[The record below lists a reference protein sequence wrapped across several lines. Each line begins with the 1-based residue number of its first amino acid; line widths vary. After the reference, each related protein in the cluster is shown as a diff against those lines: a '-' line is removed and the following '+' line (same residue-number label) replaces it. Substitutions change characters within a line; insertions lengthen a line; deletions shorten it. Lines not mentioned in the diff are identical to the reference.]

1 MLDMLAHGFI
11 DAFQPVTFILMVFGT
26 CVGVIIGALPGM
38 TGSMGIIL
46 LLPLAYHLE
55 PHTALI
61 MLSGVFCGS
70 MVGGSVAAILLNTP
84 GTPSAGATMLDGYPL
99 CQQGKA
105 GKAIGIATLASF
117 FGGIVS
123 TTCLILIA
131 PQLAKLA
138 LQFQAADYFSLS
150 IFGLAIIAS
159 ASGKN
164 ILKGL
169 IAGCFGLLVSTV
181 GIDVIVGTPRYT
193 FGNYYM
199 MGGLGLLPVLIGAF
213 AMAQVF
219 SGVGNPPREA
229 DVIQQKITDVL
240 PTWIEIK
247 GIALAMTVGSLIG
260 VFIGIVPG
268 TGGGVACFMAY
279 NVMQK
284 LSKNGE
290 KFGTGAL
297 EGIAAPE
304 SANNGSTGGDMI
316 PMLTLGV
323 PGDSI
328 TAVMLG
334 ALTLIGIRPGPL
346 LFTETPRIV
355 YAIFAGWILI
365 QFAMLG
371 MGFLS
376 AKFAPY
382 VLRISPRLLLPFV
395 SVFCIVGAYTL
406 SNSLF
411 DVLVA
416 VTFGVIGF
424 FMRKYGYPVAPL
436 VLGVIL
442 GPMAESN
449 LNRAMLNSN
458 NDIMVLLQRPFSA
471 VFLLLSVISVA
482 VPVINSYRAKKTS
495 IDKRG

>member
-1 MLDMLAHGFI
+1 MPEMLAQGFV
-11 DAFQPVTFILMVFGT
+11 DAFQPVTFMLMVFGT
-26 CVGVIIGALPGM
+26 FVGVIIGALPGM

-46 LLPLAYHLE
+46 LLPLSYRLE

-105 GKAIGIATLASF
+105 GKAIGIATVASF
-117 FGGIVS
+117 TGGIIS
-123 TTCLILIA
+123 TACLILIA
-131 PQLAKLA
+131 PQLAKVA

-169 IAGCFGLLVSTV
+169 ISGWFGLLVSTV

-193 FGNYYM
+193 FGSYHM
-199 MGGLGLLPVLIGAF
+199 MGGLALLPVLIGVF

-219 SGVGNPPREA
+219 SEVGNPPREA
-229 DVIQQKITDVL
+229 DIVPQKITGMI
-240 PTWIEIK
+240 PSWTEIK
-247 GIALAMTVGSLIG
+247 GIALAMTVGSFLG
-260 VFIGIVPG
+260 VFIGIIPG
-268 TGGGVACFMAY
+268 AGGGIACFMAY

-284 LSKNGE
+284 ISKNGG
-290 KFGTGAL
+290 KYGTGVL
-297 EGIAAPE
+297 EGVAAPE
-304 SANNGSTGGDMI
+304 AANNGTTGGALI

-334 ALTLIGIRPGPL
+334 AITLIGVRPGPL
-346 LFTETPRIV
+346 LFTETPHIV

-365 QFAMLG
+365 QFVMLG

-382 VLRISPRLLLPFV
+382 VLRVSPRLLLPLV
-395 SVFCIVGAYTL
+395 GVFCIVGAYTL

-411 DVLVA
+411 DVLVT
-416 VTFGVIGF
+416 VVFGVVGF
-424 FMRKYGYPVAPL
+424 FMRKYGYPAAPL

-458 NDIMVLLQRPFSA
+458 NDVMVLLQRPFSA
-471 VFLLLSVISVA
+471 VFLVLSVISIVA
-482 VPVINSYRAKKTS
+482 PAITSYRAKK
-495 IDKRG
+495 KLAP

>member
-1 MLDMLAHGFI
+1 MLEMLAQGFV
-11 DAFQPVTFILMVFGT
+11 DVFQPTTFALMVFGT
-26 CVGVIIGALPGM
+26 FIGVIIGALPGM

-46 LLPLAYHLE
+46 LLPLSYHLP

-99 CQQGKA
+99 CQRGQA
-105 GKAIGIATLASF
+105 GKAIGIATVASF
-117 FGGIVS
+117 AGGIVS
-123 TTCLILIA
+123 TACLILIA
-131 PQLAKLA
+131 PQLARVA

-150 IFGLAIIAS
+150 IFGLAVIAS

-169 IAGCFGLLVSTV
+169 ISGWFGLLVSTV
-181 GIDVIVGTPRYT
+181 GIDVIVGSPRYT
-193 FGNYYM
+193 FGSYYM
-199 MGGLGLLPVLIGAF
+199 MGGLSLLPVLIGVF

-219 SGVGNPPREA
+219 SEVGHPPHEA
-229 DVIQQKITDVL
+229 DVVPQKITGML
-240 PTWIEIK
+240 PTWTEIK
-247 GIALAMTVGSLIG
+247 GIALATAVGAFLG
-260 VFIGIVPG
+260 VFIGIIPG
-268 TGGGVACFMAY
+268 AGGGIACFMAY
-279 NVMQK
+279 NIMQK
-284 LSKNGE
+284 VSKQSE
-290 KFGTGAL
+290 HYGTGVL
-297 EGIAAPE
+297 EAIAAPE
-304 SANNGSTGGDMI
+304 AANNGTTGGALI

-334 ALTLIGIRPGPL
+334 AITLIGVRPGPL
-346 LFTETPRIV
+346 LFTETPHIV

-365 QFAMLG
+365 QFVMLG

-382 VLRISPRLLLPFV
+382 VLRVSPRVLLPLV
-395 SVFCIVGAYTL
+395 GVFCIIGAYTL

-411 DVLVA
+411 DVLVT
-416 VTFGVIGF
+416 VVFGVIGF
-424 FMRKYGYPVAPL
+424 VMRKYGYPAAPL

-458 NDIMVLLQRPFSA
+458 NDWTTLLHRPFSA
-471 VFLLLSVISVA
+471 AFLALSIVSVA
-482 VPVINSYRAKKTS
+482 VPLINAWRAKRKAEG
-495 IDKRG
+495 R